1 MGLTVLPALIPDIP
15 QVYDA
20 YFAAF
25 KGSVILDILF
35 PTGID
40 EAFREGHT
48 KHTVE
53 YWHKT
58 STQYT
63 IKCVNVETGEVVGM
77 ALWDAFLKERTPEEY
92 RSPGA
97 VWLQGEQRARADE
110 LINPL
115 SAAKEKLWA
124 GRKYV
129 YCHIIAV
136 KPEHQRKGVGALLTK
151 WGLDMAELAGLP
163 VYLESSEEGFG
174 LYKRLGFEVL
184 QDKIVH
190 RGGLVGK
197 DKDVEVPLMVKMPS
211 AAKGLT
217 FEEWRAQG
225 YPSFQ

>member
-15 QVYDA
+15 QTYDA
-20 YFAAF
+20 YFEAF

-48 KHTVE
+48 KHTVD
-53 YWHKT
+53 YWHKNN
-58 STQYT
+58 TQYT
-63 IKCVNVETGEVVGM
+63 IKCVDIETGEIVGM
-77 ALWDAFLKERTPEEY
+77 ALWDVFVKERTPEEY

-97 VWLQGEQRARADE
+97 VWLQGEERARADE

-115 SAAKEKLWA
+115 NETKEKIWG

-129 YCHIIAV
+129 YCHVVAV
-136 KPEHQRKGVGALLTK
+136 KPEHQRRGAGALLTK

-184 QDKIVH
+184 KEKIVH
-190 RGGLVGK
+190 RAGLVGAE
-197 DKDVEVPLMVKMPS
+197 KDVEVPLMVKMPS
-211 AAKGLT
+211 AAKGLS
-217 FEEWRAQG
+217 FEECRAQG
-225 YPSFQ
+225 YPPFK